1 MYHDIEIIHKN
12 VEKTHFETL
21 YLSKKSLDIL
31 QKLNGERTDKKPY
44 KAFCFKIKI

>member
-31 QKLNGERTDKKPY
+31 QKLNGERTDKKP
-44 KAFCFKIKI
+44 